1 MGSERTTYE
10 KEGLVDQKTHKR
22 IALVYIVSESERE
35 REREGESEMKRKNN
49 DIIWGLLFSITITLF
64 RVLGAKVPSG
74 GSDFKKIT
82 FLRQKPKEI

>member
-1 MGSERTTYE
+1 
-10 KEGLVDQKTHKR
+10 
-22 IALVYIVSESERE
+22 
-35 REREGESEMKRKNN
+35 MKRKNN